1 MRGKYK
7 LQYHLV
13 ETNTQEIINPGDT
26 VVVTTVTPYGYITGI
41 VKSFPSGCLKLMSG
55 VEEKL
60 IPLGNIEKIEKK
72 SKKIYILMEQD
83 SYESMFSDY
92 DIMGTTY
99 DKSDAIKW
107 VNDNPDFR
115 RYRETKAP
123 K

>member
-13 ETNTQEIINPGDT
+13 DAYTQEIISIGDK
-26 VVVTTVTPYGYITGI
+26 VVVTIVTPYEHIEGI
-41 VKSFPSGCLKLMSG
+41 VKSLPSGYLKLMSG
-55 VEEKL
+55 IEEKL

-72 SKKIYILMEQD
+72 SKKIYVLMEQD

-99 DKSDAIKW
+99 NKSEAIKW